1 MEVKMDIETKILV
14 VDDFQFA
21 RRICLNV
28 LKEIGLKNITEVSSG
43 ATALSALAKD
53 SFDLIITDFNMPGMN
68 GLELV
73 KKIRADEDLKLIP
86 IIMITSEGSK
96 GVMLEATEAG
106 VNAFLNKPFTK
117 DDLSEKLE
125 RLL

>member
-1 MEVKMDIETKILV
+1 MDLETKILV

-21 RRICLNV
+21 RRICINV
-28 LKEIGLKNITEVSSG
+28 LKEIGLNNYKEVSSG
-43 ATALSALAKD
+43 STALDVLKKD
-53 SFDLIITDFNMPGMN
+53 SFGLLITDHNMPGMT

-73 KKIRADEDLKLIP
+73 KKVKADEDIKHIP

-96 GVMLEATEAG
+96 GVMLEAIDAG
-106 VNAFLNKPFTK
+106 VGAFLNKPFTK
-117 DDLSEKLE
+117 DELSEKIE